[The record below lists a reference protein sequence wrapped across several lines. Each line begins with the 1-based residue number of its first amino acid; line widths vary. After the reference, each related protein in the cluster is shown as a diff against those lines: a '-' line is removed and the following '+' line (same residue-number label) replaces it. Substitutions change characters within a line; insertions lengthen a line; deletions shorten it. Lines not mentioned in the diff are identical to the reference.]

1 MWQTISNGDLKGRL
15 TLQGTE
21 VGGGGGRSEESLFFL
36 EKTVLG
42 IVKRVNTYGYG
53 VWDLGWVTDKNLHQK
68 NMR

>member
-1 MWQTISNGDLKGRL
+1 MWQTISNGDLKRRV
-15 TLQGTE
+15 TLPGME
-21 VGGGGGRSEESLFFL
+21 VGGGGRSEESLFFL

-42 IVKRVNTYGYG
+42 IVKRVSTYGYG

>member
-1 MWQTISNGDLKGRL
+1 METLKEGLLSR
-15 TLQGTE
+15 GWRWE
-21 VGGGGGRSEESLFFL
+21 GGGGGRSEESLFFL

-42 IVKRVNTYGYG
+42 IVKRVSKNGYG